1 MKIKDT
7 LISIFPDNKLPV
19 IFLFF
24 LLMWFGIL
32 TLTGTLFSGY
42 HFIDDHGIF
51 KESQDVAHTTIL
63 REANIFKRNLTASTM
78 RFRPFY
84 WFHRRMMLAVLGTD
98 FTALSIYIGFLAVFT
113 SFFLFLFMRKTGFST
128 LESVLFVCLTLL
140 GEQAAVWWMLGT
152 GETLGMLLFS
162 LALLFM
168 ALSVFSN
175 RKKILSNVLFVIFTI
190 LASWTK
196 ESFILMIPAL
206 IFLKL
211 WLTYQKEEKPSCSS
225 CLRGENIVISV
236 VLLLVCIVELI
247 HILRNVG
254 TTGVVYAGYEGF
266 TVTKFLKILIQM
278 TMSTHGWVILI
289 QLVLIGIVYYVKSKK
304 HKITAL
310 LTPLHT
316 LLWPVIL
323 AGLIVVPQV
332 ALYMKS
338 GIQERYLLPGAIGY
352 TFLMVVLLRYV
363 RLNTLLSRELKWK
376 AKEKRPQLVVLIL
389 LIIVALLQLR
399 VTRYTAI
406 GFARDGQHTNAWLH
420 SIQQNT
426 QPQDLVLVITRMKK
440 HYEASISLKT
450 YMDFKMKRKNTLFS
464 PVTLDIKPSK
474 HIFWKQLNND
484 FYSRFPGFRLQD
496 PGDRDCVQ
504 TIIIFPG
511 LEKRFLDFSAPW
523 FKPAQFKRYTND
535 GGYVSYYK
543 KRNLLS
549 TGVLHRTHPRDGVCL
564 LRSCSY

>member
-7 LISIFPDNKLPV
+7 LIKIYRGNKLPV
-19 IFLFF
+19 LFLFF

-42 HFIDDHGIF
+42 HFMDDHGIF

-63 REANIFKRNLTASTM
+63 REVNIFKRNLTASTM

-84 WFHRRMMLAVLGTD
+84 WFHRRMMLAVMGTD
-98 FTALSIYIGFLAVFT
+98 FIALSIYVGFLAVLT

-140 GEQAAVWWMLGT
+140 GEQAAVWWKLGPA
-152 GETLGMLLFS
+152 ETPGMLMLS
-162 LALLFM
+162 LALLFL
-168 ALSVFSN
+168 ALSVFAE
-175 RKKILSNVLFVIFTI
+175 RKKILYNILYVIFTI

-196 ESFILMIPAL
+196 ENFILMIPAL

-211 WLTYQKEEKPSCSS
+211 WLTCQKEKKPSFSS
-225 CLRGENIVISV
+225 CLRVENIFTGL
-236 VLLLVCIVELI
+236 VLLLVCAVELI

-266 TVTKFLKILIQM
+266 TVAKFLKTLMQI

-289 QLVLIGIVYYVKSKK
+289 QLALIGIVFYVKSKK
-304 HKITAL
+304 QKITAL
-310 LTPLHT
+310 LIPLPT

-338 GIQERYLLPGAIGY
+338 GIQERYLLPGIIGY
-352 TFLMVVLLRYV
+352 TFLMVELLRYV
-363 RLNTLLSRELKWK
+363 RLNVLLSRELKWK
-376 AKEKRPQLVVLIL
+376 AKEKWPGMIVIIL

-406 GFARDGQHTNAWLH
+406 GFAVEGQQTNAWLH

-426 QPQDLVLVITRMKK
+426 QPDDRILVITRMKK
-440 HYEASISLKT
+440 HYEATISLKI
-450 YMDFKMKRKNTLFS
+450 YMNFKMKRENALFS
-464 PVTLDIKPSK
+464 PTTLDIKPSK

-484 FYSRFPGFRLQD
+484 FYSRFPDFRLQN
-496 PGDRDCVQ
+496 PEDRDRMQ
-504 TIIIFPG
+504 TILIFPG
-511 LEKRFLDFSAPW
+511 LEQKFLDSSAPW
-523 FKPAQFKRYTND
+523 FKPAQFERYTND

-543 KRNLLS
+543 R
-549 TGVLHRTHPRDGVCL
+549 
-564 LRSCSY
+564 